1 MESSHDIRIEA
12 LNDERIEYYKNISF
26 INNEHDLH
34 CVFNVLG
41 RDLIVD
47 KLMINSIGFYLLS
60 DRVIIL
66 DEIEVLVS
74 SDTDIAHHCMFHS
87 GDAKKYLREEIER
100 QIDQLIADY
109 EVLA

>member
-1 MESSHDIRIEA
+1 MESPHDIRIES
-12 LNDERIEYYKNISF
+12 LNDERIEYYKKLSF

-47 KLMINSIGFYLLS
+47 KLMVNAIGFYLE
-60 DRVIIL
+60 DRVLTL
-66 DEIEVLVS
+66 DEFETFLS
-74 SDTDIAHHCMFHS
+74 SNKYFAHHCMFHG
-87 GDAKKYLREEIER
+87 GDVKKYLREKIEMS
-100 QIDQLIADY
+100 IDELIADY